1 MVSEAR
7 KKAVKAFNR
16 RLKKATGLEKE
27 TLLAFVQEAGQT
39 ASGNLS
45 TKAIAS
51 TQTIKSF
58 TKSKKSELAKKLTKY
73 RTPVAKRKKLTPR
86 ERLERE
92 QQFRE
97 RHGLQYTS
105 KYQEAE
111 RLLDNPLASE
121 KAIKK
126 YAVHTK
132 VGSEEY
138 LQQKVESRINKI
150 RYFAYREESSNT
162 DAQRMIQALDDGLRK
177 LDKNTLNKLLD
188 DIESRNATLIEDYEK
203 DLDIGGVAVI
213 PFARE

>member
-27 TLLAFVQEAGQT
+27 TLLAFVKEAGQT

-45 TKAIAS
+45 TKAIVS
-51 TQTIKSF
+51 TQMIKSF
-58 TKSKKSELAKKLTKY
+58 TKSKKSELSKKLTKY
-73 RTPVAKRKKLTPR
+73 RTPAAKRKKLTPR

-97 RHGLQYTS
+97 RHGLQYSS

-111 RLLDNPLASE
+111 RLLSNPLASE

-126 YAVHTK
+126 YAKHTK
-132 VGSEEY
+132 IDSEEY
-138 LQQKVESRINKI
+138 LQQKIESRINKI
-150 RYFAYREESSNT
+150 RYFAYREESTNT
-162 DAQRMIQALDDGLRK
+162 DAQRMVLALDEGIRK
-177 LDKNTLNKLLD
+177 LDNDVLNKLLD
-188 DIESRNATLIEDYEK
+188 DIESRNKTLIEDYEK
-203 DLDIGGVAVI
+203 ELDIGGISVI